1 MGKTSP
7 DPSSAECRTGKG
19 SGTETPAAAGPA
31 LDEIPVKVRA
41 TLIAYR
47 DANWAAHAHYNRK
60 RIAASRG
67 DEAGLALLE
76 KATEELRFAQD
87 RTRVAH
93 DEAVRAW
100 V

>member
-1 MGKTSP
+1 MSEK
-7 DPSSAECRTGKG
+7 
-19 SGTETPAAAGPA
+19 
-31 LDEIPVKVRA
+31 IPESVLV
-41 TLIAYR
+41 TLIKYR
-47 DANWAAHAHYNRK
+47 DANWAAHAHYGRK